1 MRRGS
6 QPVAVLNVS
15 LVPALCGQRYGC
27 RYAGGDANKTGHP
40 KSQSR
45 TIWILGLCP
54 GPYVVK
60 NQRNIADDLG
70 LGGDVQK
77 KKKNNQQKQPNRKLH
92 FLKMDYLRLGFI
104 LDLSK

>member
-77 KKKNNQQKQPNRKLH
+77 KNKKQPTKATKQEIAFSEN
-92 FLKMDYLRLGFI
+92 G
-104 LDLSK
+104 LSQARFYFRPF